1 MKEVAKYAVMGFLVS
16 VIMAKVA
23 KMTEKTAASAGGN

>member
-23 KMTEKTAASAGGN
+23 KLTDKTASTGGN

>member
-23 KMTEKTAASAGGN
+23 KLTDKTASAGGN

>member
-1 MKEVAKYAVMGFLVS
+1 MKEVAKYAVMGFIVS

-23 KMTEKTAASAGGN
+23 KMTSGSTSTGGNA

>member
-1 MKEVAKYAVMGFLVS
+1 MKEVGKYAIMGFLVS

-23 KMTEKTAASAGGN
+23 KMTDKAANTGGN